1 MPQAIIQ
8 LNLEHSAFAE
18 KSRPRKHKRNT
29 EKSQHNFRENLSDFP
44 NMSRM
49 SLESDPN
56 KFQHFYGQKKGNFA
70 FGNNGFCFLGQTNIE
85 LLF

>member
-1 MPQAIIQ
+1 
-8 LNLEHSAFAE
+8 
-18 KSRPRKHKRNT
+18 
-29 EKSQHNFRENLSDFP
+29 
-44 NMSRM
+44 MSRM

-56 KFQHFYGQKKGNFA
+56 KFQYFYGQKKGNFA

>member
-1 MPQAIIQ
+1 MPQAIFL
-8 LNLEHSAFAE
+8 LNTEHSAFEE
-18 KSRPRKHKRNT
+18 KSRPRKPKRNP
-29 EKSQHNFRENLSDFP
+29 EKSQHNFRENLSHFP

-56 KFQHFYGQKKGNFA
+56 KFQHFYRQKKGNFS